1 MAITAAAG
9 TPDQPILGAATSHN
23 RLKTTYSELS
33 RGAFQQPA
41 RNVFCVPSRKAL
53 RTRIGGQDAAR
64 QIKTLER
71 IGIVDIMI
79 LACLLTWR
87 RLILDLCTALLPA
100 RAGLSQCIDQVP
112 QCLWPLHQ

>member
-1 MAITAAAG
+1 MATHV
-9 TPDQPILGAATSHN
+9 LRLRAT
-23 RLKTTYSELS
+23 
-33 RGAFQQPA
+33 

-79 LACLLTWR
+79 LA
-87 RLILDLCTALLPA
+87 
-100 RAGLSQCIDQVP
+100 
-112 QCLWPLHQ
+112 WPVCSPGGV